1 MIYTREEY
9 GFRADDTLDIFQS
22 MKAEDIQCGD
32 RVLVKGGALKEAFE
46 VRTFEPYDSL
56 VIMCV
61 GNYAIS
67 TRVGEKWLVD
77 DWNNYVMEV
86 AD

>member
-1 MIYTREEY
+1 
-9 GFRADDTLDIFQS
+9 
-22 MKAEDIQCGD
+22 
-32 RVLVKGGALKEAFE
+32 
-46 VRTFEPYDSL
+46 